1 MTTHHIPVVLTAA
14 GAAGNNEDVVGDNIS
29 VVNEMYRSLLHAED
43 IATNALRSYFADF
56 YLTQA
61 LDGGFAQYVFM
72 TPDREELDGYIR
84 DGLEAMGA
92 TAHLDLFNRTAALYD
107 LLTETELQDYL
118 EDGTAVG
125 ANRADGATAMDM
137 LDAEFEDLFE
147 AEDVT
152 GLNAVWLRSQPG
164 LLILSEPELAAHI
177 ADRVAQIP
185 DLEERQAE
193 ADREDTPEFELII
206 RELCDVSGHEL
217 VKITMGDPNHEYNG
231 ETVLAWH
238 FITDKGEFIMLDGD
252 EEAVM
257 VDSQTQEIIASVEFE
272 LDEDFADA

>member
-14 GAAGNNEDVVGDNIS
+14 GAAGNNEDVVGDNVS
-29 VVNEMYRSLLHAED
+29 VVNEMYRSLLNADE
-43 IATNALRSYFADF
+43 IAPNALRSYFVDF

-61 LDGGFAQYVFM
+61 LEGGFAQYVFM
-72 TPDREELDGYIR
+72 TPDREELDTYIR
-84 DGLEAMGA
+84 EGLEAMGA
-92 TAHLDLFNRTAALYD
+92 TAHLELFNRTAALYE

-118 EDGTAVG
+118 DEGTDMEG
-125 ANRADGATAMDM
+125 NRADGAVAMDA

-152 GLNAVWLRSQPG
+152 GLNAAWLRSQLG
-164 LLILSEPELAAHI
+164 MLVLEEAELAAHI
-177 ADRVAQIP
+177 ADRVALIE
-185 DLEERQAE
+185 DLEERRAE
-193 ADREDTPEFELII
+193 AELEDAPEFELII

-217 VKITMGDPNHEYNG
+217 VKITMGDPNHEHNG

-238 FITDKGEFIMLDGD
+238 FTTDQGAFIMIDGD

-257 VDSQTQEIIASVEFE
+257 IDPLTHDVLASVEFE
-272 LDEDFADA
+272 LEEDFAEA